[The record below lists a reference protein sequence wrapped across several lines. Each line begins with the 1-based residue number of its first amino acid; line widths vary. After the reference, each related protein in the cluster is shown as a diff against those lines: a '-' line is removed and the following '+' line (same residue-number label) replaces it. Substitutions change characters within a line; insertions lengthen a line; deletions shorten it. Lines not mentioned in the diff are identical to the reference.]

1 MAKETVRVNKLK
13 CPKCDDWM
21 YRIMTA
27 HKGIE
32 VSMFDSVTFD
42 SKTKE
47 MLTAHVTEKLLLP
60 KKTLWYCNNCY
71 HVCDTEQ
78 LTRHN
83 LK

>member
-1 MAKETVRVNKLK
+1 MAQTIHVNKLK
-13 CPKCDDWM
+13 CPKCDAGM
-21 YRIMTA
+21 YRIMA
-27 HKGIE
+27 EHKGIR
-32 VSMFDSVTFD
+32 VSVLDSVIFD
-42 SKTKE
+42 SKTEE
-47 MLTAHVTEKLLLP
+47 MLTAHVIEKLLLP